1 MVVGGTAAGNGTVRI
16 VHLSDLHFG
25 GHVDLLQIE
34 ALEEF
39 LPSLEPDAVVVSGD
53 VSQRAR
59 HGEFQRARA
68 FVLGARKV
76 APTLVVPGNH
86 DVQWWVSPLG
96 VRGERPKFA
105 KYRIYMGEDLTPVL
119 TVPGAVI
126 AGALS
131 AHGLSLG
138 SLTWNL
144 RDLTVKGHLPRSETD
159 RVAQVFAQAPA
170 GAARVLVLHHNVL
183 PGKISQRMG
192 LAHWRDAQRR
202 IDSLAPDVILC
213 GHDHEEAADQLH
225 GRLAVSASGT
235 HSSRMRG
242 GRPSVFN
249 LVRIDRQAVHI
260 QHYRWE
266 AGTSRFM
273 PADTAS
279 FARHRTDH
287 AVVSVAGGEEEL

>member
-1 MVVGGTAAGNGTVRI
+1 MVGSHGIGEAGVRL

-25 GHVDLLQIE
+25 GHADLAQIE

-39 LPSLEPDAVVVSGD
+39 LPSMTPDAVVVSGD

-68 FVLGARKV
+68 FIRLAKRV

-86 DVQWWVSPLG
+86 DVQWWTSPLG
-96 VRGERPKFA
+96 VRGQRPKYA
-105 KYRIYMGEDLTPVL
+105 KYRQYFGEDLTPVL
-119 TVPGAVI
+119 TLPGAVI

-131 AHGLSLG
+131 AHGLAVG
-138 SLTWNL
+138 SLTWNP
-144 RDLTVKGHLPRSETD
+144 RDATVKGHLPRSETD
-159 RVAQVFAQAPA
+159 RVQQVFAQAPK

-183 PGKISQRMG
+183 PGEISARMG
-192 LAHWRDAQRR
+192 LAHWKDAQRR
-202 IDSLAPDVILC
+202 IAALNADVVLC
-213 GHDHEEAADQLH
+213 GHDHQEGAAQLD
-225 GRLAVSASGT
+225 GRLAVSSSGT
-235 HSSRMRG
+235 HSTRMRG
-242 GRPSVFN
+242 GRSSVFN

-266 AGTSRFM
+266 AATTRFV

-279 FARHRTDH
+279 FARLGSDH

>member
-1 MVVGGTAAGNGTVRI
+1 MVGRPRAGREVRLL
-16 VHLSDLHFG
+16 HLSDLHFG
-25 GHVDLLQIE
+25 GHADLLQIE

-39 LPSLEPDAVVVSGD
+39 MPSLEPDAVVVSGD
-53 VSQRAR
+53 VTQRAR
-59 HGEFQRARA
+59 HGEFQRGRA
-68 FVLGARKV
+68 FILAARRV

-86 DVQWWVSPLG
+86 DVQWWASPFDL
-96 VRGERPKFA
+96 RGERRKYA
-105 KYRIYMGEDLTPVL
+105 NYRIYLGEDLTPVL

-131 AHGLSLG
+131 AHGLALG

-144 RDLTVKGHLPRSETD
+144 RDLTVKGHLPASETE
-159 RVAQVFAQAPA
+159 RVRDVFATAPA
-170 GAARVLVLHHNVL
+170 SAARVLVLHHNVL

-202 IDSLAPDVILC
+202 IDALGADVVLC

-235 HSSRMRG
+235 HSVRMRG

-249 LVRIDRQAVHI
+249 LVRIDHQAVHI
-260 QHYRWE
+260 QHFRWE
-266 AGTSRFM
+266 AGTTRFM
-273 PADTAS
+273 PADTTS
-279 FARHRTDH
+279 FARYKADH

>member
-1 MVVGGTAAGNGTVRI
+1 MVTL

-25 GHVDLLQIE
+25 GHADLLQIE

-39 LPSLEPDAVVVSGD
+39 LPAVAPDAIVVSGD

-68 FVLGARKV
+68 FIRGAGRI

-86 DVQWWVSPLG
+86 DVQWWASPFG
-96 VRGERPKFA
+96 IRGQRRKFA
-105 KYRIYMGEDLTPVL
+105 KYRLYMGEDLTPVL

-131 AHGLSLG
+131 AHGLAFG

-159 RVAQVFAQAPA
+159 RVRQIFDGAPPD
-170 GAARVLVLHHNVL
+170 AARVLVLHHNVL
-183 PGKISQRMG
+183 PGEISRRMG
-192 LAHWRDAQRR
+192 LAHWKDAQRR
-202 IDSLAPDVILC
+202 IEGLGADVVLC
-213 GHDHEEAADQLH
+213 GHDHQEGAGQLH
-225 GRLAVSASGT
+225 GRLAISSSGT
-235 HSSRMRG
+235 HSTRMRG

-249 LVRIDRQAVHI
+249 LVRIDHQAVHI

-266 AGTSRFM
+266 AGSTRFV

-279 FARHRTDH
+279 FARLGSRH

>member
-1 MVVGGTAAGNGTVRI
+1 MVGGAQGGGREVRL

-25 GHVDLLQIE
+25 IHADLLQIE

-39 LPSLEPDAVVVSGD
+39 LPGLEPAAVVVSGD

-59 HGEFQRARA
+59 HGEFQRGRA
-68 FVLGARKV
+68 FIRMARRV

-86 DVQWWVSPLG
+86 DVQWWASPLG
-96 VRGERPKFA
+96 IRGERPKYA
-105 KYRIYMGEDLTPVL
+105 KYRLYLGEDLTPVL

-131 AHGLSLG
+131 AHGLAFG

-144 RDLTVKGHLPRSETD
+144 RDLTVKGHLPRSETE
-159 RVAQVFAQAPA
+159 RVREVFAAAEP
-170 GAARVLVLHHNVL
+170 GAAKILVMHHNVL
-183 PGKISQRMG
+183 PGKISRRMG
-192 LAHWRDAQRR
+192 LAHWQDAQRR
-202 IDSLAPDVILC
+202 IDALGPDVVLC
-213 GHDHEEAADQLH
+213 GHDHEEGAEQLH
-225 GRLAVSASGT
+225 GRLAISSSGT
-235 HSSRMRG
+235 HSVRMRG

-249 LVRIDRQAVHI
+249 LVRIDHQAVHI

-266 AGTSRFM
+266 AGTTRFV
-273 PADTAS
+273 PADTVS
-279 FARHRTDH
+279 FARFKSDH